1 MEHFGDS
8 NENYSDNVL
17 FRCEL
22 EAEKEMKYA
31 PHNITLFSAKINYF
45 ILLFF
50 RLIDSANCS
59 SFCIK
64 LKYELKQFDT
74 MKIQS
79 NLTINRN
86 LENQMNTRIEM
97 KIAMC
102 QLWWRHKHKLNAV
115 PSSCVDFDRTK
126 DQTN

>member
-22 EAEKEMKYA
+22 EAEEEIKYA
-31 PHNITLFSAKINYF
+31 PHNFTLFSAKINYS

-50 RLIDSANCS
+50 FCLIDSENCS

-79 NLTINRN
+79 NSTINRN

-102 QLWWRHKHKLNAV
+102 QL
-115 PSSCVDFDRTK
+115 
-126 DQTN
+126 